1 MRKIELRMLQ
11 LIANKQSGNCSG
23 NTTVFCHSQNN
34 WCSVHLHGH
43 HIATVSQNGIVKPD
57 LDTLKKYP
65 TMTTKS
71 RLRALGV
78 NVSTRKRVVFVDDN
92 AI

>member
-1 MRKIELRMLQ
+1 MRKIELKMLQ
-11 LIANKQSGNCSG
+11 LITNKQSGNCGG
-23 NTTVFCHSQNN
+23 NTTVFCHSQDK
-34 WCSVHLHGH
+34 WCAVHLHGH
-43 HIATVSQNGIVKPD
+43 HIATVSQNGMVKPD

-65 TMTTKS
+65 TATTKS

-78 NVSTRKRVVFVDDN
+78 NISTRKGVVFVDGN